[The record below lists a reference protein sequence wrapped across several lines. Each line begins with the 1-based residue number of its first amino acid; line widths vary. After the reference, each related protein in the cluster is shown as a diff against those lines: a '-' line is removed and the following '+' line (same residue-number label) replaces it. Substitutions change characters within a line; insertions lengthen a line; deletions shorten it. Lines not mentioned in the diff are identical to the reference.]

1 MSTSLAQSLARTLN
15 NQTSLESVDVDVN
28 IGQDAIV
35 DEDGAVTSP
44 LAPLTDEPIA
54 EAQQTELAEE
64 ESEITET
71 EGEADDADSDIETL
85 ESIQIALE
93 STLDKGGLD
102 TVSYEMF
109 GLTMEHIYR
118 RYGIDAGAVLPSM
131 ESFSDDAHAQTIV
144 SMEKV
149 KDTLKSVKE
158 GAVQLIKKL
167 WFHLKTF
174 VANLFKFNLTIVKRA
189 QALAKAAGEL
199 RDDNQRGDIKLFSAK
214 YLMIDGKVA
223 DKGGAIQ
230 GFINNKTAIKDI
242 SAVLN
247 ERISG
252 FSLLAEEL
260 AEAES
265 TDKVDTN
272 LLDIANKDIRSAGR
286 LESLNKNMRFSNA
299 KFVKT
304 EFGSYKGKPLFTG
317 VKLVVDKAPERG
329 PDSEGYKIAPLT
341 CSEIVKVANH
351 IVDMA
356 EALKAFDKGSNKATI
371 EKIIVN
377 KLTKLDDKGNAIDV
391 KLTGAVKKAIRY
403 ELSLHSKYLSYV
415 SKVNKSMLDYCG
427 QSLQAIKKDTK
438 TSK

>member
-15 NQTSLESVDVDVN
+15 TRTSLESVDVDVN

-64 ESEITET
+64 EGEIVET
-71 EGEADDADSDIETL
+71 EGDAEDTDSDIETL

-109 GLTMEHIYR
+109 GLTMDHIYR
-118 RYGIDAGAVLPSM
+118 RYGIEANAVLPSM
-131 ESFSDDAHAQTIV
+131 ESFSDDAHAQTVV

-174 VANLFKFNLTIVKRA
+174 VANLFKFNLTVVKRA

-199 RDDNQRGDIKLFSAK
+199 RDDKQRPDIKLFSAK
-214 YLMIDGKVA
+214 YLMIGGKVA
-223 DKGGAIQ
+223 DKGAAIQ
-230 GFINNKTAIKDI
+230 GFINNEVALKEI
-242 SAVLN
+242 SGVLN
-247 ERISG
+247 ERIG
-252 FSLLAEEL
+252 EFAGLAERL
-260 AEAES
+260 ADGEAAE
-265 TDKVDTN
+265 KVDAT
-272 LLDIANKDIRSAGR
+272 LIAVTQKDIKAAGR
-286 LESLNKNMRFSNA
+286 LESFNDKMRFSNA

-304 EFGSYKGKPLFTG
+304 EFGSYKGKPIFTG
-317 VKLVVDKAPERG
+317 VKLVTDKAPERG
-329 PDSEGYKIAPLT
+329 ADSEGYKIKPLT
-341 CSEIVKVANH
+341 CTEIVKVANH
-351 IVDMA
+351 VVDMA
-356 EALKAFDKGSNKATI
+356 EALKAFDKGHNKSNL
-371 EKIIVN
+371 EKIITN
-377 KLTKLDDKGNAIDV
+377 KLTKLDDNGEAIDV
-391 KLTGAVKKAIRY
+391 KLAGSVKKAIRY
-403 ELSLHSKYLSYV
+403 ELSLHAKYLSYV

-427 QSLQAIKKDTK
+427 QSLQAIKKDAK
-438 TSK
+438 